1 MYDWEEK
8 RRDQR
13 GFGHGKDSTSMASA
27 AATIQWIGLREKKHI
42 QEPPIFHGKN
52 NGFLYVDYP

>member
-1 MYDWEEK
+1 VYDWEEK

-27 AATIQWIGLREKKHI
+27 AATIQWIGLREKNI
-42 QEPPIFHGKN
+42 YRNP
-52 NGFLYVDYP
+52 LYFMVKTMVSCM